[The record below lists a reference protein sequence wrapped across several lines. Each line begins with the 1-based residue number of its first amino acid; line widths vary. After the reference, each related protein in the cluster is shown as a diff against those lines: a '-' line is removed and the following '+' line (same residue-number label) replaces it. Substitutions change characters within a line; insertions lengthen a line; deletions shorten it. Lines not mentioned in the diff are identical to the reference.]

1 MKYSIYLLSI
11 IVVVTFSSCSKGYSH
26 EKIVTNNSRNSI
38 TVYSGCCD
46 NVQKFIIQP
55 GESETVF
62 ACIYQQISKPSKTE
76 LSWEIELIKEGY
88 TMQLNQP
95 EEWMDKSKGHLLQYE
110 YVVVD

>member
-1 MKYSIYLLSI
+1 M
-11 IVVVTFSSCSKGYSH
+11 
-26 EKIVTNNSRNSI
+26 
-38 TVYSGCCD
+38 
-46 NVQKFIIQP
+46 QKFIIQP